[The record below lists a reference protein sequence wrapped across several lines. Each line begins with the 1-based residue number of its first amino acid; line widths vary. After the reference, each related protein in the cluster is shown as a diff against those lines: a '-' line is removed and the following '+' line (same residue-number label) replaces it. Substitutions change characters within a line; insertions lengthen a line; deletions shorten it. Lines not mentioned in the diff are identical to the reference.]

1 MKKNLLHIGI
11 WTLMTLLVLMGCE
24 PPQVLGGLE
33 AGDDKVKLE
42 LTLQT
47 NPYQLPLA
55 PRTRAN
61 GDDVIST
68 IWLLV
73 FRGNDANA
81 TFVEAVLAE
90 NEGGKSYVEITRQT
104 NACQLLALGNQ
115 QGQFY
120 ANGVAYDFTKAN
132 LEVVLANMSLT
143 LASKTLLT
151 VPLGN
156 PQTTLPLISDP
167 IPMSGLVS
175 MSQISFTTP
184 IPPINMKRAVAEVVV
199 RNTDSA
205 FKFLGI
211 TTLLSTPK
219 QAQWYNIDGLLA
231 YNTGSSKLVD
241 YKIDASYSSDFLAA
255 VDMGGNIQSTEDNP
269 VRVFES
275 DTDANDTYLLIRG
288 TWQGETMYYKMRIV
302 DSDKNS
308 LNIERNTVY
317 TLTITRVNARG
328 FATVSDALSG
338 KPSNTALDFVITVQ
352 DNWSYEISS
361 NNEYYIGVSNSHLEL
376 YAPGGT
382 TQYTAF
388 TLVTNCNTQ
397 FVDRKHI
404 RSLTS
409 GLTIVAPTSD
419 SYGAV
424 IPLGITTPLEVK
436 VTVTSAFKEGTLEIH
451 LGSIK
456 KYITVRRRDRV
467 AVGTT
472 ISSNFSLNASA
483 YYASAYV
490 EGYPMT
496 DGTGYMNNSTPT
508 STPNTANWLQLSPGG
523 QAIRNDPHHVYSDT
537 GLIDLHVVSAT
548 SGTGTVYVST
558 GKTEMQRIK
567 VIVTM

>member
-1 MKKNLLHIGI
+1 
-11 WTLMTLLVLMGCE
+11 MTLLVFMGCE
-24 PPQVLGGLE
+24 PPQVLDGLE
-33 AGDDKVKLE
+33 VGDDKVKLE
-42 LTLQT
+42 LTLQA

-55 PRTRAN
+55 PQTRAN

-90 NEGGKSYVEITRQT
+90 SEGGKSYVEITRQT
-104 NACQLLALGNQ
+104 SACQLLALGNP

-132 LEVVLANMSLT
+132 LETVLTNMPLA
-143 LASKTLLT
+143 LASETLLT
-151 VPLGN
+151 VPLNN
-156 PQTTLPLISDP
+156 PQTTLPLVSNP

-184 IPPINMKRAVAEVVV
+184 IPPINMKRAVAEVIV
-199 RNTDSA
+199 RNTDAA
-205 FKFLGI
+205 FTFLGI

-219 QAQWYNIDGLLA
+219 QTQWYNIDGLLA

-255 VDMGGNIQSTEDNP
+255 VDMGGNVQSTEDNP

-288 TWQGETMYYKMRIV
+288 TWKGETMYYKMRIV
-302 DSDKNS
+302 DSGKNP
-308 LNIERNTVY
+308 LNLERNTVY

-328 FATVSDALSG
+328 FATVRDALAG

-361 NNEYYIGVSNSHLEL
+361 NNEYYIGVSNSHFEL

-424 IPLGITTPLEVK
+424 IPLGTTTPLEVK